1 MVLNKAPINFK
12 TTKPINKPY
21 KSSKQ
26 GKKGMVFVLDNG
38 KKKLIHFGLSSM
50 SDFTKHKDP
59 ARRKNYLSRSGGIKN
74 KQGQALL
81 GQRLNRPAKNYWFV
95 PGGRILKDE
104 SLSDAFNRLTLEELG
119 TQLNIQAAE
128 LLGPYDHFY
137 QDNVFNSDFS
147 THYVAIAY
155 VVILDDELQAL
166 PLNLQHAGYQWF
178 NVDELLTH
186 DLVHSNTK
194 NYFR

>member
-59 ARRKNYLSRSGGIKN
+59 ARRKNYLARSGGIKN
-74 KQGQALL
+74 KQGQLTKNLRTSA
-81 GQRLNRPAKNYWFV
+81 NYWARKV
-95 PGGRILKDE
+95 LWN
-104 SLSDAFNRLTLEELG
+104 A
-119 TQLNIQAAE
+119 
-128 LLGPYDHFY
+128 
-137 QDNVFNSDFS
+137 
-147 THYVAIAY
+147 
-155 VVILDDELQAL
+155 
-166 PLNLQHAGYQWF
+166 
-178 NVDELLTH
+178 
-186 DLVHSNTK
+186 
-194 NYFR
+194 